1 MPKSNFCIN
10 HEGIFFKNMELALIR
25 EEVTKKS
32 ICEKTGLSRS
42 TIQNYYKKPRTMT
55 VSALKQIV
63 KITKIPK
70 EELIAYIYEGK

>member
-10 HEGIFFKNMELALIR
+10 HEAIFSKNMELALTR

-32 ICEKTGLSRS
+32 ISEKTGISR
-42 TIQNYYKKPRTMT
+42 TTVQRYYKKPKTMT
-55 VSALKQIV
+55 VNALKQIV
-63 KITKIPK
+63 RMTKIPK